1 MQTVS
6 WRKFCGVPYRLGR
19 MQRAQAPCVASR
31 RSRSWADLVRVQG
44 VVGVTGLWRVNSS
57 SSSLHPP
64 LVSPCCVP
72 KRSCTLCAC
81 VALRPRLCAAPLRA
95 QPAEH
100 ANFMM
105 LPRRSAFLSPR
116 RESKHPTSSR
126 VAGVT
131 QMAEPTR
138 SRQCP
143 DTKSCCRLN
152 SASQPWQSRSTV
164 QAYSQKAPAAVCT

>member
-6 WRKFCGVPYRLGR
+6 WRKYCGVPYRLGR

-44 VVGVTGLWRVNSS
+44 VVGVTGLWRGEFKPASATGVA
-57 SSSLHPP
+57 L
-64 LVSPCCVP
+64 LCAETV
-72 KRSCTLCAC
+72 CTLCAC

-126 VAGVT
+126 VCAGLPR
-131 QMAEPTR
+131 MAEPTR